1 MRSSVWQ
8 YTKIQRLKQFKSSK
22 NWKIQYDFMACSYNV
37 LDFSDV
43 VMVFPLWRV
52 SGTSFVQVS
61 TYGFLMISGEV
72 EVN

>member
-22 NWKIQYDFMACSYNV
+22 NWKIKYDFMACSYNV

-52 SGTSFVQVS
+52 SGTSFNDFRGS
-61 TYGFLMISGEV
+61 RS
-72 EVN
+72 